1 MRSHCTPSDSSD
13 ADGDADVDAGTCGR
27 ACRSPDGSPRTAAR
41 GHEADEAAVAIAM
54 SWPAHPPPVDPP
66 GAVAAA
72 VVGVVAA
79 AVAVAGVAVAGDD
92 DAAAAAAVGDVTEAA
107 AGDSHRR
114 HTEPMLQLH

>member
-13 ADGDADVDAGTCGR
+13 VDGDADVDAGTCGR

-41 GHEADEAAVAIAM
+41 GHEAEEAAMAIAM
-54 SWPAHPPPVDPP
+54 SWPAHPPPADPP
-66 GAVAAA
+66 GAVAAAA

-79 AVAVAGVAVAGDD
+79 AVAAGVAVAGDD
-92 DAAAAAAVGDVTEAA
+92 DAAAAAAVGDVRELA

-114 HTEPMLQLH
+114 HTEPMQQLH